1 MKLFLK
7 TIVVLC
13 VLILL
18 ALFVFL
24 NVLAFTDLSI
34 SDDAKMMLIVDS
46 LLLFSVNGISVFLL
60 EEEGGGSDEVAQ

>member
-60 EEEGGGSDEVAQ
+60 EEEGGGE